1 MDFSFDTKRAWYA
14 LKLILFFV
22 VIIFF
27 GNMVLTGFN
36 DFFKEKDGSEF
47 RPMPMAYNHVTHNQE
62 TAPAYQK
69 IPPDTVIY
77 ASRDEVLKKRNEL
90 IEGSKSF
97 IFTDLNNL
105 ELQLYDHGKLIK
117 SFPVLGKGKEGSLF
131 ETPSGYYK
139 IRGKE
144 ANHFSSIGKVWMPWS
159 MHFFGNYFIHGWPYY
174 PDGTPVSTRFSGG
187 CIRVS
192 DKDAEE
198 IFNIART
205 GTPFLVYSGTTT
217 PHIETT
223 YFKKI
228 EQQKQNDAL
237 SLISADAVLAADFET
252 GQILFEKNSQTI
264 YPIASVTKLMSALA
278 AMEIINRF
286 KVVTISQDSSG
297 EIGDSA
303 GFLKGETF
311 EAENLLYP
319 LLLASSN
326 EVATLFEKEGY
337 GLVGAMNQKAQALGL
352 RHTSFKDASGISAE
366 NVSNTEDLFKLLQ
379 FLNAHKKPIFMIT
392 GLKEHTLAS
401 LNKIKKHAWTNGNWT
416 SADDRFIGGKA
427 GKTAQAGE
435 TMAGVFNVRFPEF
448 ETRPIA
454 IVILHSEDRVRDV
467 EHVIE
472 YLDQNF
478 LYGATSL
485 AKKENK
491 HAPVIREG
499 ANIYEA
505 VKLFINRPVP

>member
-1 MDFSFDTKRAWYA
+1 MNFSFDTKRAWYTS
-14 LKLILFFV
+14 KCILFFA
-22 VIIFF
+22 VIIFS
-27 GNMVLTGFN
+27 GNALLIGVN
-36 DFFKEKDGSEF
+36 DFFQEQRIDESH
-47 RPMPMAYNHVTHNQE
+47 PMPIARNLVVPDQRMTP
-62 TAPAYQK
+62 TYQK
-69 IPPDTVIY
+69 ISPDDVIY
-77 ASRDEVLKKRNEL
+77 ASRDDVLQKRNEL
-90 IEGSKSF
+90 IKELKSF

-105 ELQLYDHGKLIK
+105 ELQLYQDGERIK
-117 SFPVLGKGKEGSLF
+117 SFQVLGKGKAGSLF

-144 ANHFSSIGKVWMPWS
+144 SNHFSSIGKVWMPWS

-174 PDGTPVSTRFSGG
+174 PDGTPVSTKFSGG
-187 CIRVS
+187 CIRMS
-192 DKDAEE
+192 DKDAKE

-205 GTPFLVYSGTTT
+205 GMPFLVYSGTTT
-217 PHIETT
+217 PSTETT

-252 GQILFEKNSQTI
+252 GQILFEKNSQAI
-264 YPIASVTKLMSALA
+264 YPIASITKLMSALA

-286 KVVTISQDSSG
+286 KVITISQDSSG

-319 LLLASSN
+319 LLLGSSN
-326 EVATLFEKEGY
+326 EVAKLFEKEGY
-337 GLVGAMNQKAQALGL
+337 GLVNAMNQKAQAIGL
-352 RHTSFKDASGISAE
+352 RYTSFKDASGMSLE

-379 FLNAHKKPIFMIT
+379 FLNANKKPIFTIT
-392 GLKEHTLAS
+392 GLKDHTLTS
-401 LNKIKKHAWTNGNWT
+401 LNKIKKHVWTNVNWT
-416 SADDRFIGGKA
+416 FADDRFIGGKA

-435 TMAGVFNVRFPEF
+435 TMAGVFNVHFPEF

-454 IVILHSEDRVRDV
+454 IIILHSEDRVRDV
-467 EHVIE
+467 DHIIQ
-472 YLDQNF
+472 YLNQNF

-491 HAPVIREG
+491 NPSVIREG

-505 VKLFINRPVP
+505 VRSFINR